1 MIKDRNIGYKYK
13 TEFMPAYSFNYYELS
28 TGATPPVQGT
38 IGGASKLAEIGALGV
53 VGVKMVAAGQ
63 FARMTFPVPSY
74 WDTENK
80 IFVRCIWSD
89 NGAGGTAGMEVTWAV
104 WYQKVAYSA
113 APVAGSGDGS
123 AIALDSLI
131 GADAHGGVA
140 DVIHATKWGTI
151 DAEKITPSTDY
162 LVVDVELDADA
173 NDMDP
178 VLVGIEWAYLP
189 KLTSGTQVSDNA
201 DPTDA

>member
-13 TEFMPAYSFNYYELS
+13 TEFMSAYTFNYYEL
-28 TGATPPVQGT
+28 ATHIKGT
-38 IGGASKLAEIGALGV
+38 IGGASKLSEIGALGV
-53 VGVKMVAAGQ
+53 VGVKPTGADD
-63 FARMTFPVPSY
+63 FARLTFPVPSY

-104 WYQKVAYSA
+104 WYQEKAYSTAPTA
-113 APVAGSGDGS
+113 AMGTT
-123 AIALDSLI
+123 ALDSVI
-131 GADAHGGVA
+131 AADAHTGVA
-140 DVIHATKWGTI
+140 DVIHATKWGAI
-151 DAEKITPSTDY
+151 DAGQIASTTDY
-162 LVVDVELDADA
+162 LTVDVELAADG

-178 VLVGIEWAYLP
+178 VLVGIEWAYVP
-189 KLTSGTQVSDNA
+189 KLTSGTQVSDLA